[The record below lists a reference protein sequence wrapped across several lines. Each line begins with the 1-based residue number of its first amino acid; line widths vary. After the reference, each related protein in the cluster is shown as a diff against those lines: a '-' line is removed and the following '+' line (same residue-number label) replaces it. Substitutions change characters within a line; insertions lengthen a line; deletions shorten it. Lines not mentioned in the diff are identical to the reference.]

1 MIRKAKELSPEQ
13 RMAVEALISQLS
25 EQDDVSVRRLSTSP
39 AVSKARRREIPQNL
53 QEYFAQ
59 VDEQRQ
65 PMSAADADSVLD
77 EALRSTRPGYR
88 PVA

>member
-39 AVSKARRREIPQNL
+39 AVSTARRREIPQNL